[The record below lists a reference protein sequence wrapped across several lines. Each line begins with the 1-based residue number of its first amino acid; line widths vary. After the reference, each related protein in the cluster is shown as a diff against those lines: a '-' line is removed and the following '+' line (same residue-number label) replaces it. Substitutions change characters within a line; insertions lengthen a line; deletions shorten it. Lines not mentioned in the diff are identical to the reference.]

1 MSSRTRKQC
10 CRFRFSRDTRE
21 EMIHQ
26 MDYIVKE
33 KSLTEER
40 IINGMSI
47 LGTNVKLYNDML
59 TYAQEMKKVYFDLY
73 FKVKAESKT
82 KEALPITN
90 NELRQFR
97 IIDEFQKKD
106 LAQEV
111 KTIGETV
118 LFTETLH
125 NIKKRATA
133 DAKK

>member
-1 MSSRTRKQC
+1 MSSRIKRPC
-10 CRFRFSRDTRE
+10 CKLSFSRDTRE

-33 KSLTEER
+33 KGLTEER

-59 TYAQEMKKVYFDLY
+59 TYAQEIKKVYFDLY

>member
-21 EMIHQ
+21 EMIHL